1 MTTTVPRLEFIEFY
15 REGSQSERLPLT
27 LKATSEYGYYKYMS
41 RSKLPKQ
48 LFKTSQRVFATNT
61 IVGTNIK
68 IENAY
73 LGFDSTNNVPTLGM
87 LPTNLIDQGITVYS
101 WVVLFNTSF
110 EGSYIYFPQL
120 YFDSST
126 QLSTLPCAF
135 VVMNPTNGSISYH
148 GTTKD
153 NHTVGPDRIE
163 ITNDIILIGL
173 TTPSATFGVT
183 YSENSPHHSR
193 ANRYNRVYVSVPEQ
207 HYFFANFDNAN
218 SHLKQQCL
226 KKEKIEAQRLLDHN
240 ANLAQQML
248 DNM

>member
-1 MTTTVPRLEFIEFY
+1 MNTVVPKIEFIEFH
-15 REGSQSERLPLT
+15 RDGSQSERWPLT

-48 LFKTSQRVFATNT
+48 LFKTSQKIFGSNT

-68 IENAY
+68 IDNAY
-73 LGFDSTNNVPTLGM
+73 LGFDSNNNVPTLGM
-87 LPTNLIDQGITVYS
+87 LPTNLIDPGIIVHS

-126 QLSTLPCAF
+126 QLSTMPCAF
-135 VVMNPTNGSISYH
+135 VMVNPTNGSISYH

-153 NHTVGPDRIE
+153 NHTVGPDKIE
-163 ITNDIILIGL
+163 ITNDIVLIGL

-183 YSENSPHHSR
+183 YFENSPHYSR
-193 ANRYNRVYVSVPEQ
+193 GSRYNRIYCSIPEKY
-207 HYFFANFDNAN
+207 YFFANFENGS
-218 SHLKQQCL
+218 SHLKQQSL
-226 KKEKIEAQRLLDHN
+226 KKEQKEAQLALAER

-248 DNM
+248 DSM